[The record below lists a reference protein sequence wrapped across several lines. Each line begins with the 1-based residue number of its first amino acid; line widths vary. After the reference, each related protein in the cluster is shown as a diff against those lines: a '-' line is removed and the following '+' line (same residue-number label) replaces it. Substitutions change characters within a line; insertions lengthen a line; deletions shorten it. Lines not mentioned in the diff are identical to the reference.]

1 MPRILNFIF
10 AKVKIYCARGLAFQ
24 KDLCLQCAMF
34 SKQGKQMQL
43 PTDMKNYKGS
53 DYDSFSLIPANCA
66 GWALL
71 VVVVLACI
79 LEPLFRAG

>member
-1 MPRILNFIF
+1 
-10 AKVKIYCARGLAFQ
+10 
-24 KDLCLQCAMF
+24 MF

-43 PTDMKNYKGS
+43 PTDMKSYKGS
-53 DYDSFSLIPANCA
+53 NYDSFSLIPANCA

>member
-1 MPRILNFIF
+1 M
-10 AKVKIYCARGLAFQ
+10 Q

-34 SKQGKQMQL
+34 NKQGKQMQL
-43 PTDMKNYKGS
+43 PTDMKSYKSS

-79 LEPLFRAG
+79 LEPFFRAG

>member
-1 MPRILNFIF
+1 MN
-10 AKVKIYCARGLAFQ
+10 
-24 KDLCLQCAMF
+24 
-34 SKQGKQMQL
+34 L
-43 PTDMKNYKGS
+43 PTDMKSYKGS

-66 GWALL
+66 GWTLL